1 MSLAVLALGAN
12 LGDPAAALQ
21 SAVDALADGGKVLA
35 VSGVYQTAPVGG
47 PPQPDYLNA
56 VVMLDTELTS
66 NEVLSFAHSVEAAAG
81 RERLV
86 RWGPRTLD
94 VDVIVYD
101 DVVSSDP
108 MLTLPHPRAH
118 ERAFVL
124 APWAEIAP
132 TASLPGRGRVV
143 DLLDT
148 VDTTGVRRL
157 DDVSL
162 TLPEVS

>member
-66 NEVLSFAHSVEAAAG
+66 NEVLTFVHSVEAAAG
-81 RERLV
+81 RERFV